1 MKENECKSVH
11 NKRRW
16 LLLCTF
22 SFLTTV
28 IFEFFSEQTKGEN
41 FLRALFPL
49 DDGLQKKVL
58 LFAVCCC
65 GVLSFRVSVV
75 V

>member
-1 MKENECKSVH
+1 M
-11 NKRRW
+11 
-16 LLLCTF
+16 
-22 SFLTTV
+22 

-58 LFAVCCC
+58 LFAVVVVVVVVC
-65 GVLSFRVSVV
+65 FRVSVV

>member
-11 NKRRW
+11 KRRW

-22 SFLTTV
+22 SFV
-28 IFEFFSEQTKGEN
+28 
-41 FLRALFPL
+41 LFPL

-65 GVLSFRVSVV
+65 GVLSCFCGGLRREREREKKREQERVS
-75 V
+75 

>member
-1 MKENECKSVH
+1 M
-11 NKRRW
+11 
-16 LLLCTF
+16 
-22 SFLTTV
+22 

>member
-11 NKRRW
+11 KRGVG
-16 LLLCTF
+16 CF
-22 SFLTTV
+22 S
-28 IFEFFSEQTKGEN
+28 
-41 FLRALFPL
+41 ALFRSVTCVS
-49 DDGLQKKVL
+49 GLQKKVL

>member
-1 MKENECKSVH
+1 
-11 NKRRW
+11 
-16 LLLCTF
+16 
-22 SFLTTV
+22 V
-28 IFEFFSEQTKGEN
+28 IFEFFSEQKKEEN

-49 DDGLQKKVL
+49 DGLQKKVL
-58 LFAVCCC
+58 HFAVCCC

>member
-1 MKENECKSVH
+1 MKTTSAKVLIRGVGCFSALFRSV
-11 NKRRW
+11 
-16 LLLCTF
+16 
-22 SFLTTV
+22 TTV
-28 IFEFFSEQTKGEN
+28 IFEFFSEQKKEEN